1 MACRIYFPDL
11 GPLHWEPGVLTTGP
25 TGKFSVF
32 KKLPSCLAK
41 WLRHFALSL
50 AMNKNSHCFTSFT
63 GDWHA
68 AVHHPVSIR
77 VRVRVGLQRIRHNLM
92 TEQKRSHSH
101 QHLMLSMFPDFG
113 FSNRCVLSPSVMSNS
128 L

>member
-1 MACRIYFPDL
+1 MACRISFPDL

-41 WLRHFALSL
+41 WLHHFALSL
-50 AMNKNSHCFTSFT
+50 AMNKNSHCFTSST

-77 VRVRVGLQRIRHNLM
+77 VRVRVRLQRIRHNLM